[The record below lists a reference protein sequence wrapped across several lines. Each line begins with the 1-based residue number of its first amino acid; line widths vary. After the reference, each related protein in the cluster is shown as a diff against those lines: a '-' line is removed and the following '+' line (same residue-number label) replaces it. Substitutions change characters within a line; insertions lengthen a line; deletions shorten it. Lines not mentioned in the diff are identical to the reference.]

1 MSSRRGLKSTGQT
14 RSSRARHPQVPERAG
29 AGARSLCLAL
39 AGSGVGSPGCCSVVQ
54 LCPTHGH
61 PVDCSPPGLPVHH
74 HLPGWGHQLRQA
86 GLKKRKEACRE
97 TPASEGV
104 HFPEAEK
111 GLLVCGLLPHTP
123 LVGGEDRAH
132 PSDQGRRSGW
142 RWGLRSRLSFAPS
155 ESLSVTKAGAFPA
168 PASLLR
174 RRKPQAGA
182 RPRRPRGLSG
192 TLRRIVDFC
201 WATAWRG
208 RPGARPMERS
218 VPAARRPREDAV
230 PGPRT
235 APDATRGSRPVPAP
249 ERGTGILRGPLV
261 LPEAPHTRAFLWG
274 PGASCQATPAPLAG
288 GEPLLPLPDLPR
300 P

>member
-1 MSSRRGLKSTGQT
+1 MATLWTAARQATG
-14 RSSRARHPQVPERAG
+14 R
-29 AGARSLCLAL
+29 
-39 AGSGVGSPGCCSVVQ
+39 
-54 LCPTHGH
+54 
-61 PVDCSPPGLPVHH
+61 PVDCSPPGLPVHQR
-74 HLPGWGHQLRQA
+74 LPGWGHQLRQA
-86 GLKKRKEACRE
+86 GAQAGLTKRKEACRE

-155 ESLSVTKAGAFPA
+155 ESLSVTKAGAVPA

-218 VPAARRPREDAV
+218 VPAAQRPREDAV

-261 LPEAPHTRAFLWG
+261 LPEAPHTQAFLSQG
-274 PGASCQATPAPLAG
+274 PPAR
-288 GEPLLPLPDLPR
+288 PLPPRWLGESRSCRSQTCPGPEWPLCLPDKAF
-300 P
+300 